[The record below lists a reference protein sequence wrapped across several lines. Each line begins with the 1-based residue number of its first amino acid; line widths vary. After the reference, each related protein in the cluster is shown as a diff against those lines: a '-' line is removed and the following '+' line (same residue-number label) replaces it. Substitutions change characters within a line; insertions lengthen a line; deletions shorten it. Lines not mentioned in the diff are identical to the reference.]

1 MLFKLSRHSM
11 KKMLKDYM
19 VLLIGLVISISIFY
33 MFQTMAMNSE
43 FTKDNSLISSI
54 RLVFWVGAILLSFIT
69 VFYIIYAN
77 SFLLTLRRKELGMY
91 MMLGAKKKK
100 VAQLLFIE
108 TFGMGIVSIII
119 GILVGIILASVA
131 GNFLMNGMEISAK
144 GNYASVYTPA
154 ILVTSIF
161 FLILFFITGVMN
173 SFRLLRK
180 TELELIREDETQDE
194 VKKSKTRTVIMT
206 VLGVLLVSTGY
217 YFMVNIKMFAEL
229 GFIIAT
235 IVTTLGTYFIFS
247 SLLPLFVM
255 KIKGNKKRNETGLN
269 SFTYAQLRFRVTSLS
284 RVLGTV
290 AMLIALGAGAMTA
303 GMAFQ
308 KNVGIM
314 TDFSRVYDVVIHD
327 PNEQDKAALKEMEI
341 VEESKYKYKVD
352 GEAVYYLRNDLTEK
366 PPLIS
371 DHFDTKTLKEPARKR
386 VAEPLTEPV
395 YSALEAPEVVN
406 KLPRMPK
413 DWEDAVVREIQ
424 ITHNQFNGKPVRIAD
439 EEYYKGIQGTEHT
452 VTLAKV
458 DDMKKYKPLLIEIDK
473 RQEEV
478 IEKTTGTKVDLY
490 TKMTIYQFM
499 NSFMSGTMF
508 MGFFLGIAFLAM
520 MASSLMFKILTGA
533 SRDVRRYEML
543 RKIGV
548 RRSMLTKSI
557 YKEISYLFI
566 FPAIIGIS
574 HVLVGLNLFSFILV
588 DPFVKVWMPIGIFIV
603 IYFIYYWIT
612 VQLYKGMVM
621 PKEEVVK

>member
-43 FTKDNSLISSI
+43 FTKDNSLIGSI

-119 GILVGIILASVA
+119 GILVGIVLASVA

-161 FLILFFITGVMN
+161 FLILFFITGLMN

-235 IVTTLGTYFIFS
+235 IVTTVGTYFIFS

-352 GEAVYYLRNDLTEK
+352 GEAVYYLRNDLTEN

-386 VAEPLTEPV
+386 VATPLTEPV
-395 YSALEAPEVVN
+395 YSALEAPEVAN

-439 EEYYKGIQGTEHT
+439 EEHYKGIQGTEHT

-473 RQEEV
+473 RQKER
-478 IEKTTGTKVDLY
+478 IEKITSTKVDLY
-490 TKMTIYQFM
+490 TKMTTYQFV

-588 DPFVKVWMPIGIFIV
+588 DPFVKVWVPIGIFLV

-621 PKEEVVK
+621 PKEEVAK

>member
-119 GILVGIILASVA
+119 GILVGIVLASVA

-161 FLILFFITGVMN
+161 FLILFFITGLMN

-217 YFMVNIKMFAEL
+217 YFMVNIQMFAEL

-235 IVTTLGTYFIFS
+235 IVTTLGTYFIFN

-327 PNEQDKAALKEMEI
+327 PNEQDKASLKEMEI

-352 GEAVYYLRNDLTEK
+352 GEAVYYLRNDLTAK

-395 YSALEAPEVVN
+395 YSALEAPEVAN

-439 EEYYKGIQGTEHT
+439 EEHYKGIQGTEHT

-473 RQEEV
+473 RQKEQ
-478 IEKTTGTKVDLY
+478 IEKTTGAKVDLF

>member
-43 FTKDNSLISSI
+43 FTKDNSLIGSI

-119 GILVGIILASVA
+119 GILVGIVLASVA

-161 FLILFFITGVMN
+161 FLILFFITGLMN

-235 IVTTLGTYFIFS
+235 IVTTVGTYFIFS

-386 VAEPLTEPV
+386 VATPLTEPV
-395 YSALEAPEVVN
+395 YSALEAPEVAN

-439 EEYYKGIQGTEHT
+439 EEHYKGIQGTEHT

-458 DDMKKYKPLLIEIDK
+458 DDMKKYKPLLTEIDK
-473 RQEEV
+473 RQKEQ
-478 IEKTTGTKVDLY
+478 IEKTTGTKVELY

-621 PKEEVVK
+621 PKEEVAK

>member
-144 GNYASVYTPA
+144 GNYASIYTPA

-473 RQEEV
+473 RQKEV

-621 PKEEVVK
+621 PKEEIAK

>member
-43 FTKDNSLISSI
+43 FTKDNSLIGSI

-119 GILVGIILASVA
+119 GILVGIVLVSVA

-161 FLILFFITGVMN
+161 FLILFFITGLMN

-235 IVTTLGTYFIFS
+235 IVTTVGTYFIFS

-386 VAEPLTEPV
+386 VATPLTEPV
-395 YSALEAPEVVN
+395 YSALEAPEVAN

-439 EEYYKGIQGTEHT
+439 EEHYKGIQGTEHT

-458 DDMKKYKPLLIEIDK
+458 DDMKKYKPLLLDIDK
-473 RQEEV
+473 RQKEL
-478 IEKTTGTKVDLY
+478 IEKTTGAKVELY

>member
-119 GILVGIILASVA
+119 GILVGIVLASVA

-161 FLILFFITGVMN
+161 FLILFFITGLMN

-194 VKKSKTRTVIMT
+194 VKKNKTRTVIMT

-235 IVTTLGTYFIFS
+235 IVTTVGTYFIFS

-386 VAEPLTEPV
+386 VATPLTEPV
-395 YSALEAPEVVN
+395 YSALEAPEVAN

-439 EEYYKGIQGTEHT
+439 EERYKGIQGTEHT

-458 DDMKKYKPLLIEIDK
+458 DDMKKYKPLLLDIDK
-473 RQEEV
+473 RQKEL
-478 IEKTTGTKVDLY
+478 IEKTTGAKVELY

>member
-119 GILVGIILASVA
+119 GILVGMLLASVA

-144 GNYASVYTPA
+144 GSYSSVYTPA
-154 ILVTSIF
+154 IIVTAI
-161 FLILFFITGVMN
+161 
-173 SFRLLRK
+173 
-180 TELELIREDETQDE
+180 LELIREDETLDE
-194 VKKSKTRTVIMT
+194 VKKSKTRIIIMT

-217 YFMVNIKMFAEL
+217 YFMINVKIYAEF

-247 SLLPLFVM
+247 SLLPFFVM

-269 SFTYAQLRFRVTSLS
+269 SFTYAQLRFRVNSLS

-308 KNVGIM
+308 KNVDIM

-327 PNEQDKAALKEMEI
+327 PNEQDTAALKEMEI

-352 GEAVYYLRNDLTEK
+352 GEAVYYLRNDLTAK
-366 PPLIS
+366 PPLVS
-371 DHFDTKTLKEPARKR
+371 DHFDTKTLKEPVRKR
-386 VAEPLTEPV
+386 VTEPLTEPV
-395 YSALEAPEVVN
+395 YSALEAPELA
-406 KLPRMPK
+406 KFPRMPR
-413 DWEDAVVREIQ
+413 DWEDAIVREIQ

-439 EEYYKGIQGTEHT
+439 EAHYKGIQGTEHT

-473 RQEEV
+473 RQKEQ
-478 IEKTTGTKVDLY
+478 IEKTTGAKVDLF

-588 DPFVKVWMPIGIFIV
+588 DPFVKVWVPIGIFLV

-621 PKEEVVK
+621 PKEEVAK

>member
-43 FTKDNSLISSI
+43 FTKDNSLIGSI

-119 GILVGIILASVA
+119 GILVGIVLASVA
-131 GNFLMNGMEISAK
+131 GNFLMNGMEISTK

-161 FLILFFITGVMN
+161 FLILFFITGLMN

-235 IVTTLGTYFIFS
+235 IVTTVGTYFIFS

-386 VAEPLTEPV
+386 VATPLTEPV
-395 YSALEAPEVVN
+395 YSALEAPEVAN

-439 EEYYKGIQGTEHT
+439 EEHYKGIQGTEHT

-458 DDMKKYKPLLIEIDK
+458 DDMKKYKPLLTEIDK
-473 RQEEV
+473 RQKEQ
-478 IEKTTGTKVDLY
+478 IEKTTGTKVELY
-490 TKMTIYQFM
+490 TKMTIYQFV

-588 DPFVKVWMPIGIFIV
+588 DPFVKVWMPIGIFLV

-621 PKEEVVK
+621 PKEEVAK

>member
-119 GILVGIILASVA
+119 GILVGIVLASVA

-161 FLILFFITGVMN
+161 FLILFFITGLMN

-235 IVTTLGTYFIFS
+235 IVTTVGTYFIFS

-386 VAEPLTEPV
+386 VATPLTEPV
-395 YSALEAPEVVN
+395 YSALEAPEVAN

-439 EEYYKGIQGTEHT
+439 EEHYKGIQGTEHT

-458 DDMKKYKPLLIEIDK
+458 DDMKKYKPLLTEIDK
-473 RQEEV
+473 RQKEQ
-478 IEKTTGTKVDLY
+478 IEKTTGTKVELY
-490 TKMTIYQFM
+490 TKMTTYQFV

>member
-119 GILVGIILASVA
+119 GILVGIVLASVA

-161 FLILFFITGVMN
+161 FLILFFITGLMN

-235 IVTTLGTYFIFS
+235 IVTTVGTYFIFS

-386 VAEPLTEPV
+386 VATPLTEPV
-395 YSALEAPEVVN
+395 YSALEAPEVAN

-439 EEYYKGIQGTEHT
+439 EEHYKGIQGTEHT

-458 DDMKKYKPLLIEIDK
+458 DDMKKYKPLLTEIDK
-473 RQEEV
+473 RQKEQ
-478 IEKTTGTKVDLY
+478 IEKTTGTKVELY
-490 TKMTIYQFM
+490 TKMTIYQFV

-548 RRSMLTKSI
+548 RRIMLTKSI

-588 DPFVKVWMPIGIFIV
+588 DPFVKVWMPIGIFLV

-621 PKEEVVK
+621 PKEEVAK

>member
-43 FTKDNSLISSI
+43 FTKDNSLIGSI

-119 GILVGIILASVA
+119 GILVGIVLASVA

-161 FLILFFITGVMN
+161 FLILFFITGLMN

-235 IVTTLGTYFIFS
+235 IVTTVGTYFIFS

-386 VAEPLTEPV
+386 VATPLTEPV
-395 YSALEAPEVVN
+395 YSALEAPEVAN

-439 EEYYKGIQGTEHT
+439 EEHYKGIQGTEHT

-458 DDMKKYKPLLIEIDK
+458 DDMKKYKPLLLDIDK
-473 RQEEV
+473 RQKEL
-478 IEKTTGTKVDLY
+478 IEKTTGAKVELY

-621 PKEEVVK
+621 PKEEVAK

>member
-11 KKMLKDYM
+11 KKMIKDYM

-119 GILVGIILASVA
+119 GILVGIVLASVA

-161 FLILFFITGVMN
+161 FLILFFITGLMN

-235 IVTTLGTYFIFS
+235 IVTTVGTYFIFS

-386 VAEPLTEPV
+386 VATPLTEPV
-395 YSALEAPEVVN
+395 YSALEAPEVAN

-424 ITHNQFNGKPVRIAD
+424 ITYNQFNGKPVRIAD
-439 EEYYKGIQGTEHT
+439 EERYKGIQGTEHT

-458 DDMKKYKPLLIEIDK
+458 DDMKKYKPLLLDIDK
-473 RQEEV
+473 RQKEL
-478 IEKTTGTKVDLY
+478 IEKTTGAKVELY

-621 PKEEVVK
+621 PKEEVAK

>member
-119 GILVGIILASVA
+119 GILAGMLLASVA
-131 GNFLMNGMEISAK
+131 GSFLMNGMEISAK
-144 GNYASVYTPA
+144 GSYSSVYTPA
-154 ILVTSIF
+154 IIVTAIF
-161 FLILFFITGVMN
+161 FLILFFITGLMN
-173 SFRLLRK
+173 SIRLLRK
-180 TELELIREDETQDE
+180 TELELIREDETLDE
-194 VKKSKTRTVIMT
+194 VKKSKIRIIIMT

-217 YFMVNIKMFAEL
+217 YFMVNIRTYAEV

-235 IVTTLGTYFIFS
+235 VVTTLGTYFIFS
-247 SLLPLFVM
+247 SLLPFFVM

-269 SFTYAQLRFRVTSLS
+269 SFTYAQLRFRVNSLS

-327 PNEQDKAALKEMEI
+327 ANDQDKAALKEMEI

-386 VAEPLTEPV
+386 VVESLTEPV
-395 YSALEAPEVVN
+395 YTALEAPEAMN
-406 KLPRMPK
+406 KLPRMPR
-413 DWEDAVVREIQ
+413 DWEDAIVREIQ

-439 EEYYKGIQGTEHT
+439 EAHYKGIQGTEHS

-458 DDMKKYKPLLIEIDK
+458 DDMKKYKTLLIEIDK
-473 RQEEV
+473 RQKEQ
-478 IEKTTGTKVDLY
+478 IEKTTGTKVDLF

-574 HVLVGLNLFSFILV
+574 HVLVGLNLFSVILV
-588 DPFVKVWMPIGIFIV
+588 DPFVKVWVPIGIFLV

-621 PKEEVVK
+621 PKEEVAK

>member
-43 FTKDNSLISSI
+43 FTKDNSLIGSI

-119 GILVGIILASVA
+119 GILVGIVLASVA

-161 FLILFFITGVMN
+161 FLILFFITGLMN

-235 IVTTLGTYFIFS
+235 IVTTVGTYFIFS

-386 VAEPLTEPV
+386 VATPLTEPV
-395 YSALEAPEVVN
+395 YSALEAPEVAN

-439 EEYYKGIQGTEHT
+439 EEHYKGIQGTEHT

-458 DDMKKYKPLLIEIDK
+458 DDMKKYKPLLTEIDK
-473 RQEEV
+473 RQKEQ
-478 IEKTTGTKVDLY
+478 IEKTTGTKVELY
-490 TKMTIYQFM
+490 TKMTIYQFVY
-499 NSFMSGTMF
+499 SFMSGTMF

-588 DPFVKVWMPIGIFIV
+588 DPFVKVWMPIGIFLV

-621 PKEEVVK
+621 PKEEVAK

>member
-1 MLFKLSRHSM
+1 MLFKLSRHSI

-119 GILVGIILASVA
+119 GILVGIVLASVA

-161 FLILFFITGVMN
+161 FLILFFITGLMN

-235 IVTTLGTYFIFS
+235 IVTTVGTYFIFS

-386 VAEPLTEPV
+386 VATPLTEPV
-395 YSALEAPEVVN
+395 YSALEAPEVAN

-439 EEYYKGIQGTEHT
+439 EEHYKGIQGTEHT

-458 DDMKKYKPLLIEIDK
+458 DDMKKYKPLLTEIDK
-473 RQEEV
+473 RQKEQ
-478 IEKTTGTKVDLY
+478 IEKTTDTKVELY

-621 PKEEVVK
+621 PKEEVAK

>member
-43 FTKDNSLISSI
+43 FTKDNSLIGSI

-119 GILVGIILASVA
+119 GILVGIVLASVA

-161 FLILFFITGVMN
+161 FLILFFITGLMN

-235 IVTTLGTYFIFS
+235 IVTTVGTYFIFS

-314 TDFSRVYDVVIHD
+314 TDFSRVYDVVIHN

-386 VAEPLTEPV
+386 VATPLTEPV
-395 YSALEAPEVVN
+395 YSALEAPEVAN

-439 EEYYKGIQGTEHT
+439 EEHYKGIQGTEHT

-458 DDMKKYKPLLIEIDK
+458 DDMKKYKPLLTEIDK
-473 RQEEV
+473 RQKEQ
-478 IEKTTGTKVDLY
+478 IEKTTGTKVELY
-490 TKMTIYQFM
+490 TKMTTYQFV

-621 PKEEVVK
+621 PKEEVAK

>member
-1 MLFKLSRHSM
+1 
-11 KKMLKDYM
+11 
-19 VLLIGLVISISIFY
+19 
-33 MFQTMAMNSE
+33 
-43 FTKDNSLISSI
+43 
-54 RLVFWVGAILLSFIT
+54 
-69 VFYIIYAN
+69 
-77 SFLLTLRRKELGMY
+77 

-621 PKEEVVK
+621 PKEEIAK

>member
-119 GILVGIILASVA
+119 GILVGIVLASVA

-161 FLILFFITGVMN
+161 FLILFFITGLMN

-235 IVTTLGTYFIFS
+235 IVTTVGTYFIFS

-366 PPLIS
+366 PTLIS

-386 VAEPLTEPV
+386 VATPLTEPV
-395 YSALEAPEVVN
+395 YSALEAPEVAN

-439 EEYYKGIQGTEHT
+439 EERYKGIQGTEHT

-458 DDMKKYKPLLIEIDK
+458 DDMKKYKPLLLDIDK
-473 RQEEV
+473 RQKEL
-478 IEKTTGTKVDLY
+478 IEKTTGAKVELY

-557 YKEISYLFI
+557 Y
-566 FPAIIGIS
+566 
-574 HVLVGLNLFSFILV
+574 
-588 DPFVKVWMPIGIFIV
+588 
-603 IYFIYYWIT
+603 
-612 VQLYKGMVM
+612 
-621 PKEEVVK
+621 

>member
-119 GILVGIILASVA
+119 GILVGIVLASVA
-131 GNFLMNGMEISAK
+131 GNFLMNGMEISTK

-161 FLILFFITGVMN
+161 FLILFFITGLMN

-235 IVTTLGTYFIFS
+235 IVTTVGTYFIFS

-386 VAEPLTEPV
+386 VATPLTEPV
-395 YSALEAPEVVN
+395 YSALEAPEVAN

-439 EEYYKGIQGTEHT
+439 EERYKGIQGTEHT

-458 DDMKKYKPLLIEIDK
+458 DDMKKYKPLLLDIDK
-473 RQEEV
+473 RQKEL
-478 IEKTTGTKVDLY
+478 IEKTTGAKVELY

>member
-119 GILVGIILASVA
+119 GILVGIVLASVA

-161 FLILFFITGVMN
+161 FLILFFITGLMN

-235 IVTTLGTYFIFS
+235 IVTTVGTYFIFS

-284 RVLGTV
+284 KVLGTV

-386 VAEPLTEPV
+386 VATPLTEPV
-395 YSALEAPEVVN
+395 YSALEAPEVAN

-439 EEYYKGIQGTEHT
+439 KEHYKGIQGTEHT

-458 DDMKKYKPLLIEIDK
+458 DDMKKYKPLLTEIDK
-473 RQEEV
+473 RQKEQ
-478 IEKTTGTKVDLY
+478 IEKTTGTKVELY
-490 TKMTIYQFM
+490 TKMTTYQFV

>member
-458 DDMKKYKPLLIEIDK
+458 DDMKKYKPLLLDIDK
-473 RQEEV
+473 RQKEL
-478 IEKTTGTKVDLY
+478 IEKTTGAKVELY

-621 PKEEVVK
+621 PKEEIAK

>member
-33 MFQTMAMNSE
+33 MFQTLAMNSE
-43 FTKDNSLISSI
+43 FTKDNSLIGSI

-119 GILVGIILASVA
+119 GILVGIVLASVA

-161 FLILFFITGVMN
+161 FLILFFITGLMN

-235 IVTTLGTYFIFS
+235 IVTTVGTYFIFS

-386 VAEPLTEPV
+386 VATPLTEPV
-395 YSALEAPEVVN
+395 YSALEAPEVAN

-439 EEYYKGIQGTEHT
+439 EEHYKGIQGTEHT

-458 DDMKKYKPLLIEIDK
+458 DDMKKYKPLLLDIDK
-473 RQEEV
+473 RQKEL
-478 IEKTTGTKVDLY
+478 IEKTTGAKVELY

>member
-43 FTKDNSLISSI
+43 FTKDNSLIGSI

-119 GILVGIILASVA
+119 GILVGIVLASVA

-161 FLILFFITGVMN
+161 FLILFFITGLMN

-235 IVTTLGTYFIFS
+235 IVTTVGTYFIFS

-352 GEAVYYLRNDLTEK
+352 GEAVYYLRNDLTEN

-386 VAEPLTEPV
+386 VATPLTEPV
-395 YSALEAPEVVN
+395 YSALEAPEVAN

-439 EEYYKGIQGTEHT
+439 EEHYKGIQGTEHT

-473 RQEEV
+473 RQKER
-478 IEKTTGTKVDLY
+478 IEKITGTKVDLY
-490 TKMTIYQFM
+490 TKMTTYQFV

-588 DPFVKVWMPIGIFIV
+588 DPFVKVWVPIGIFLV

-621 PKEEVVK
+621 PKEEVAK

>member
-548 RRSMLTKSI
+548 RHSMLTKSI

>member
-43 FTKDNSLISSI
+43 FTKDNSLIGSI

-119 GILVGIILASVA
+119 GILVGIVLASVA

-161 FLILFFITGVMN
+161 FLILFFITGLMN

-235 IVTTLGTYFIFS
+235 IVTTVGTYFIFS

-386 VAEPLTEPV
+386 VATPLTEPV
-395 YSALEAPEVVN
+395 YSALEAPEVAN

-439 EEYYKGIQGTEHT
+439 EERYKGIQGTEHT

-458 DDMKKYKPLLIEIDK
+458 DDMKKYKPLLLDIDK
-473 RQEEV
+473 RQKEL
-478 IEKTTGTKVDLY
+478 IEKTTGAKVELY

-588 DPFVKVWMPIGIFIV
+588 DPFVKVWMPIGIFLV

-621 PKEEVVK
+621 PKEEVAK

>member
-119 GILVGIILASVA
+119 GILVGIVLASVA

-161 FLILFFITGVMN
+161 FLILFFITGLMN

-235 IVTTLGTYFIFS
+235 IVTTVGTYFIFS
-247 SLLPLFVM
+247 SLLPLFVI

-352 GEAVYYLRNDLTEK
+352 GEAVYYLCNDLTEK

-386 VAEPLTEPV
+386 VATPLTEPV
-395 YSALEAPEVVN
+395 YSALEAPEVAN

-439 EEYYKGIQGTEHT
+439 EEHYKGIQGTEHT

-458 DDMKKYKPLLIEIDK
+458 DDMKKYKPLLTEIDK
-473 RQEEV
+473 RQKEQ
-478 IEKTTGTKVDLY
+478 IEKTTDTKVELY

-621 PKEEVVK
+621 PKEEVAK

>member
-119 GILVGIILASVA
+119 GILVGIVLASVA

-161 FLILFFITGVMN
+161 FLILFFITGLMN

-194 VKKSKTRTVIMT
+194 VKKSKIRTVIMT

-235 IVTTLGTYFIFS
+235 IVTTVGTYFIFS

-314 TDFSRVYDVVIHD
+314 TDFSRVYDVVIHN

-371 DHFDTKTLKEPARKR
+371 DHFDTKTLKEPARKH
-386 VAEPLTEPV
+386 VAAPLTEPV
-395 YSALEAPEVVN
+395 YSALEAPEVAN

-439 EEYYKGIQGTEHT
+439 EEHYKGIQGTEHT

-458 DDMKKYKPLLIEIDK
+458 DDMKKYKPLLTEIDK
-473 RQEEV
+473 RQKEQ
-478 IEKTTGTKVDLY
+478 IEKTTGTKVDLF

-621 PKEEVVK
+621 PKEKIAK

>member
-131 GNFLMNGMEISAK
+131 GNLLMNGMEISAK

-371 DHFDTKTLKEPARKR
+371 DHFDTKTLKEPARKC

-473 RQEEV
+473 RQKEV

-621 PKEEVVK
+621 PKEEIAK

>member
-43 FTKDNSLISSI
+43 FTKDNSLIGSI

-119 GILVGIILASVA
+119 GILVGIVLASVA

-161 FLILFFITGVMN
+161 FLILFFITGLMN

-235 IVTTLGTYFIFS
+235 IVTTVGTYFIFS

-371 DHFDTKTLKEPARKR
+371 DHFDTKTLKEPVRKR
-386 VAEPLTEPV
+386 VATPLTEPV
-395 YSALEAPEVVN
+395 YSALEAPEVAN

-439 EEYYKGIQGTEHT
+439 EEHYKGIQGTEHT

-458 DDMKKYKPLLIEIDK
+458 DDMKKYKPLLTEIDK
-473 RQEEV
+473 RQKEQ
-478 IEKTTGTKVDLY
+478 IEKTTGTKVELY
-490 TKMTIYQFM
+490 TKMTIYQFV

>member
-1 MLFKLSRHSM
+1 
-11 KKMLKDYM
+11 
-19 VLLIGLVISISIFY
+19 
-33 MFQTMAMNSE
+33 
-43 FTKDNSLISSI
+43 
-54 RLVFWVGAILLSFIT
+54 
-69 VFYIIYAN
+69 
-77 SFLLTLRRKELGMY
+77 
-91 MMLGAKKKK
+91 
-100 VAQLLFIE
+100 
-108 TFGMGIVSIII
+108 MGIVSIII
-119 GILVGIILASVA
+119 GMLVGMLLASVA

-144 GNYASVYTPA
+144 GSYSSVYTPA
-154 ILVTSIF
+154 ILVTAIF
-161 FLILFFITGVMN
+161 FVILFFITGLMN
-173 SFRLLRK
+173 SIRLLRK
-180 TELELIREDETQDE
+180 TELELIREDETLDE
-194 VKKSKTRTVIMT
+194 VKKSKTRIIIMT
-206 VLGVLLVSTGY
+206 VLGVLLVSIGY
-217 YFMVNIKMFAEL
+217 YFMVNIKTFAEL

-247 SLLPLFVM
+247 SLLPFFVM

-269 SFTYAQLRFRVTSLS
+269 SFTYAQLRFRVNSLS

-327 PNEQDKAALKEMEI
+327 PNEQDTAALKEMEI
-341 VEESKYKYKVD
+341 VEESQYKYKVD
-352 GEAVYYLRNDLTEK
+352 GEAVYYLRNDLTAK

-371 DHFDTKTLKEPARKR
+371 ERFDTKTLKEPARKR
-386 VAEPLTEPV
+386 VTEPLTEPI
-395 YSALEAPEVVN
+395 YSALEAPEVA
-406 KLPRMPK
+406 KFPRMPK
-413 DWEDAVVREIQ
+413 DWEDAIVREIQ

-439 EEYYKGIQGTEHT
+439 EAYYKGIQGTEHT
-452 VTLAKV
+452 VILAKV

-473 RQEEV
+473 RQKEQ
-478 IEKTTGTKVDLY
+478 IEKTTGTKVDIF
-490 TKMTIYQFM
+490 TKMTIYQLTS
-499 NSFMSGTMF
+499 SFMSGTMF

-588 DPFVKVWMPIGIFIV
+588 DPFVKVWVPIGIFLV
-603 IYFIYYWIT
+603 IYFIYY
-612 VQLYKGMVM
+612 
-621 PKEEVVK
+621 

>member
-119 GILVGIILASVA
+119 GILVGIVLASVA

-161 FLILFFITGVMN
+161 FLILFFITGLMN

-235 IVTTLGTYFIFS
+235 IVTTVGTYFIFS
-247 SLLPLFVM
+247 SLLPLFVI

-386 VAEPLTEPV
+386 VATPLTEPV
-395 YSALEAPEVVN
+395 YSALEAPEVAN

-439 EEYYKGIQGTEHT
+439 EERYKGIQGTEHT

-458 DDMKKYKPLLIEIDK
+458 DDMKKYKPLLLDIDK
-473 RQEEV
+473 RQKEL
-478 IEKTTGTKVDLY
+478 IEKTTGAKVELY